1 MNPHYMFWGSGSGC
15 SFHTAVFILSLSKKI
30 MFVPYNLTTEFDLFQ
45 LFPLVYSWWSFTGV
59 GIANKKKIVGLLS
72 AILWRH
78 ANCTIIIYG
87 SEGTGVSLWRRT
99 DDVSRWKQRKRRCRC
114 DCAAV
119 DKMATAHCGYVAK
132 SSSCR
137 FSRQS
142 L

>member
-45 LFPLVYSWWSFTGV
+45 VVPLVYSWWSFTGFGISNKKNIV
-59 GIANKKKIVGLLS
+59 GILS

-78 ANCTIIIYG
+78 ANWTIIMVQKAQGFLY
-87 SEGTGVSLWRRT
+87 

-119 DKMATAHCGYVAK
+119 DKMATPHCGYVAK
-132 SSSCR
+132 SSSYR

>member
-1 MNPHYMFWGSGSGC
+1 MFWESGSGC
-15 SFHTAVFILSLSKKI
+15 SFHTAVFILNLSKKI
-30 MFVPYNLTTEFDLFQ
+30 MFLPQQSQHQFNDRIWFISTRPSRVL
-45 LFPLVYSWWSFTGV
+45 LVKFHGFWHLKQEENCR
-59 GIANKKKIVGLLS
+59 IIV
-72 AILWRH
+72 RH
-78 ANCTIIIYG
+78 LVTSCELDYYYMVQKAQGFLY
-87 SEGTGVSLWRRT
+87 

-132 SSSCR
+132 SSSYR